1 MGNNPPDPRV
11 ARPVAFPPMTPP
23 TPHRTFSRPCRGFT
37 LLELLVVIA
46 IIAVLAAL
54 AFPVFNKAREGSQ
67 STQCMANLRQ
77 IFIGIQGY
85 VQEKNGQYPPSATGQ
100 NGVNGYWF
108 AAIGPYLDEGRRFD
122 QSKVS
127 TGPWPQ
133 KIPFACPAVEKGKH
147 GWGGAGIDVG
157 INGYQVGATTNPNAS
172 STTELRLAKAS
183 ALSTTL
189 LVADAANA
197 TTGVGA
203 WQIGW
208 RIGSNGRFAPDAGNT
223 IATRHNGRANVL
235 YFDGHVGKVSVEQ
248 LQDPEFLEKLGG
260 PRWDQ

>member
-1 MGNNPPDPRV
+1 MSCS
-11 ARPVAFPPMTPP
+11 P
-23 TPHRTFSRPCRGFT
+23 TSQDAPSSSRLCFSRVRGGFT
-37 LLELLVVIA
+37 LIELLVVIA
-46 IIAVLAAL
+46 ITAVLAAL
-54 AFPVFNKAREGSQ
+54 LFPAFNKARESSQ
-67 STQCMANLRQ
+67 RTQCLANLRE
-77 IFIGIQGY
+77 IFTAIQGY
-85 VQEKNGQYPPSATGQ
+85 VQENDGEYPPSATGQ

-133 KIPFACPAVEKGKH
+133 DIPFACPAVEEGKH
-147 GWGGAGIDVG
+147 GWGGAGIDLG
-157 INGYQVGATTNPNAS
+157 INGYQVGATTNPNANV
-172 STTELRLAKAS
+172 TTALRIAKAS

-197 TTGVGA
+197 TTGVGS

-208 RIGSNGRFAPDAGNT
+208 RIGSGSGGFPGAG

-235 YFDGHVGKVSVEQ
+235 YFDGHVGQVTREQ
-248 LQDPEFLEKLGG
+248 LQDADFVEKLGG
-260 PRWDQ
+260 PRWNQ